1 MIKAF
6 IIIPAKAD
14 SKRLVGKNKR
24 VIAGKTLVEHSIE
37 YAKNSKLA
45 GKVLLSTEDEETRNI
60 AESYGVDVVGRTTDY
75 MGERE
80 VADVYVKIFQV
91 WV

>member
-37 YAKNSKLA
+37 YAKNSKLSN
-45 GKVLLSTEDEETRNI
+45 KKFVI
-60 AESYGVDVVGRTTDY
+60 
-75 MGERE
+75 GEYYNLMER
-80 VADVYVKIFQV
+80 
-91 WV
+91 